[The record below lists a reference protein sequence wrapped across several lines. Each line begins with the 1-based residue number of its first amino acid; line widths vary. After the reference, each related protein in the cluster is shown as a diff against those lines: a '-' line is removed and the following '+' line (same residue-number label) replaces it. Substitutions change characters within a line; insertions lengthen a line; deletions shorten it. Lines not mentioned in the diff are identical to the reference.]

1 MRATR
6 GGYVGRILRIDLASE
21 KISAEALDLEVA
33 RKYIGGAGYA
43 ARLLYDAI
51 EPGTDPFAP
60 ENLILFVAGP
70 MVGTG
75 FPGATKWTVC
85 ARSPLTYV
93 WGESSASGSFGAEL
107 KRAGFNGMAVTGS
120 SSSPVMICVD
130 DGDAEL
136 WDARRLWGMETA
148 ATAKAVQNEL
158 NDPKTRVACI
168 GPAGEQLVRFASIV
182 TDEERVCGR
191 AGMGAV
197 MGSKN
202 LKAVAVRGTETV
214 PLADAQAFA
223 SLCDKARRAV
233 KPPAAPAHT
242 ADRVSGL
249 TADGT
254 ARSVESLEMMGGLP
268 IKNWRQ
274 GAFPEAVKIT
284 GSTMSKTILK
294 NRGMCSLCGI
304 IACWR
309 HVEVK
314 SGKYAPVEGHGPE
327 YETCAS
333 LGSLC
338 LNSNLESIAKA
349 NEICNRLGMDTI
361 STGATIAFAME
372 CYEKRVLT
380 KEDLGGMA
388 LSWGNDEAIVKMT
401 ETIGRREGIGRLL
414 GEGVRFVAGRLG
426 EEAERFAIHV
436 KGMEVPM
443 HEPRRWWTMGL
454 AYASSNRGGC
464 HLQGIP
470 VYLEWGLIQPEFGYE
485 TKLQSFNQEQVAQA
499 TKFHQDFSAA
509 FTAMGHCQFTI
520 GGVIPFDIVAEA
532 YSAATGEK
540 VDHWEL
546 LRRGE
551 RIWNLKRAFNIKMG
565 VTSAEDTLPRRFLLE
580 SLREGAAAGKVPPLG
595 NILEEYYA
603 IRGWEDGKPSK
614 RKLHELEMVDVAADL
629 WTE

>member
-1 MRATR
+1 MATMR
-6 GGYVGRILRIDLASE
+6 GGYVGRILWVDLAGE
-21 KISAEALDLEVA
+21 KIWAEALDVEVA

-43 ARLLYDAI
+43 ARLLYDRI
-51 EPGTDPFAP
+51 EPSADPFAP
-60 ENLILFVAGP
+60 ENLIVFIAGP

-85 ARSPLTYV
+85 ARSPLTYA

-107 KRAGFNGMAVTGS
+107 KHAGFDGVAVAGS
-120 SSSPVMICVD
+120 SPFPVTICVD
-130 DGDAEL
+130 DGDAGL
-136 WDARRLWGMETA
+136 RDARKLWGMKTTA
-148 ATAKAVQNEL
+148 TTKAVQNEL
-158 NDPKTRVACI
+158 GDSAVRVACI

-182 TDEERVCGR
+182 TDEGRVCGR
-191 AGMGAV
+191 TGMGAV

-202 LKAVAVRGTETV
+202 LKAIAVRGTEKI
-214 PLADAQAFA
+214 PLASKPSFS
-223 SLCDKARRAV
+223 SLCDIARRAV
-233 KPPAAPAHT
+233 KPPAAPTHT
-242 ADRVSGL
+242 VERVTGL
-249 TADGT
+249 TSDGT

-268 IKNWRQ
+268 TRNWTQ
-274 GAFPEAVKIT
+274 GAFPEAIKIT

-309 HVEVK
+309 HVDVK
-314 SGKYAPVEGHGPE
+314 QGKYAPIEGHGPE

-349 NEICNRLGMDTI
+349 NEICNRLGIDTI
-361 STGATIAFAME
+361 STGAAIAFAME
-372 CYEKRVLT
+372 CYEKGVLT
-380 KEDLGGMA
+380 KEDLGGIT
-388 LSWGNDEAIVKMT
+388 LSWGDSEAVVKMT

-414 GEGVRFVAGRLG
+414 GEGVRFAADRLG
-426 EEAERFAIHV
+426 GGAERFATHV

-454 AYASSNRGGC
+454 AYATSNRGAC
-464 HLQGIP
+464 HLQGTP
-470 VYLEWGLIQPEFGYE
+470 AYLEWGLIQPEFGYE
-485 TKLQSFNQEQVAQA
+485 KKLQPYDREQAAQA
-499 TKFHQDFSAA
+499 TKFHQDFNAA

-520 GGVIPFDIVAEA
+520 GGVIPFNVVAEA

-551 RIWNLKRAFNIKMG
+551 RIWNLKRAFNMKMS
-565 VTSAEDTLPRRFLLE
+565 VSPVEDTLPRRFLAEPLK
-580 SLREGAAAGKVPPLG
+580 EGAAAEKVPPLAD
-595 NILEEYYA
+595 LLQEYYA
-603 IRGWEDGKPSK
+603 IRGWEDGKPS
-614 RKLHELEMVDVAADL
+614 RQKLCELGMEDVASDL
-629 WTE
+629 WAE

>member
-1 MRATR
+1 MAAMR
-6 GGYVGRILRIDLASE
+6 GGYVGRILWVDLASE
-21 KISAEALDLEVA
+21 NIRAEALDIDAA

-43 ARLLYDAI
+43 AKLLYDRI
-51 EPGTDPFAP
+51 EPSTDPFAQ
-60 ENLILFVAGP
+60 ENLIVFIAGP

-85 ARSPLTYV
+85 TRSPLTYA

-107 KRAGFNGMAVTGS
+107 KRAGFDGVAVTGS
-120 SSSPVMICVD
+120 SPLPVMICID

-136 WDARRLWGMETA
+136 RDARKVWGMETA
-148 ATAKAVQNEL
+148 ATAKAVQSEL
-158 NDPKTRVACI
+158 NNSKIRVACI

-182 TDEERVCGR
+182 TDEERICGR

-202 LKAVAVRGTETV
+202 LKAIAVRGTEEI
-214 PLADAQAFA
+214 PLASEQSFS
-223 SLCDKARRAV
+223 SLCDIARRAV
-233 KPPAAPAHT
+233 KPPAAPTHT
-242 ADRVSGL
+242 VERVMGL
-249 TADGT
+249 TSDGT

-268 IKNWRQ
+268 TRNWRQ

-284 GSTMSKTILK
+284 GSTISKTILK
-294 NRGMCSLCGI
+294 NRGMCSLCGV

-314 SGKYAPVEGHGPE
+314 QGKYAPIEGHGPE

-349 NEICNRLGMDTI
+349 NEICNQLGIDTI
-361 STGATIAFAME
+361 STGAAIAFAME
-372 CYEKRVLT
+372 CYEKGVLT
-380 KEDLGGMA
+380 KEDLGGVA
-388 LSWGNDEAIVKMT
+388 LSWRDDEATVKMT
-401 ETIGRREGIGRLL
+401 EIIGRREGIGRLL
-414 GEGVRFVAGRLG
+414 GEGVRFAASRLEG
-426 EEAERFAIHV
+426 DAEHFAMHV

-443 HEPRRWWTMGL
+443 HEPRRWWTMSL
-454 AYASSNRGGC
+454 AYATSNRGGC
-464 HLQGIP
+464 HLQGTP
-470 VYLEWGLIQPEFGYE
+470 AYLEWGLIQPEFGYE
-485 TKLQSFNQEQVAQA
+485 TKLQPFDQGQAARA
-499 TKFHQDFSAA
+499 TKFHQDFNAA

-520 GGVIPFDIVAEA
+520 GGVIPFNMVAEA

-551 RIWNLKRAFNIKMG
+551 RIWNMKRAFNIRMG
-565 VTSAEDTLPRRFLLE
+565 VTPAEDTLPRRFLAEPLK
-580 SLREGAAAGKVPPLG
+580 EGAAAGKVPPLV
-595 NILEEYYA
+595 NLLQEYYA
-603 IRGWEDGKPSK
+603 LRGWEDGRPS
-614 RKLHELEMVDVAADL
+614 RQKLCELGMEDVASDL
-629 WTE
+629 WAE